1 MRGFKNI
8 FEIFINHL
16 LYGSIMI
23 SRKTIMF
30 GFIVLG
36 LAGLIIYSQIVPDKK
51 NVYKEDFKNCNFE
64 GEFLRCKNGALY
76 LETTNSSQ
84 TGEGIWSKNMSLSP
98 GKISWN
104 WNGQDLNKFSLW
116 LKVTFSDHKS
126 IYYVAA
132 GSMNPQSE
140 GEYYRD
146 QENRRRFSPSIIISG
161 IPMSSV
167 ERNLAE
173 DYGKYCGPAENIK
186 IEKISAG
193 FGDNST
199 QHQNILSISD
209 LKIYG

>member
-8 FEIFINHL
+8 FEIFINYF
-16 LYGSIMI
+16 LYGSIMT

-51 NVYKEDFKNCNFE
+51 NVYQEDFKNCNFE

-84 TGEGIWSKNMSLSP
+84 TGEEIWSKNMSLSP
-98 GKISWN
+98 EKISWN

-173 DYGKYCGPAENIK
+173 DYEKYCGPAKNIK
-186 IEKISAG
+186 IEKVSAG

-209 LKIYG
+209 LKIYE